1 MVGSLIGCGLIEKE
15 GVDFEKLV
23 FCCTF
28 ALGYGTVG
36 AKMLVA
42 NSVDNMKRMLSVV
55 IVAVI
60 AMLFVGCSTG
70 KYLDNSQ
77 NVNLSQTQV
86 VLSQANFRVVKHVS
100 TLYVYKSSMKKFNAN
115 QLRESAYAALVR
127 EAELTGAQTL
137 VNVTMEMVER
147 EGGYFF
153 KTFQQSVLVSGTVI
167 EFTK

>member
-1 MVGSLIGCGLIEKE
+1 MKVVRMLIVNIVGSMRRMF
-15 GVDFEKLV
+15 VV
-23 FCCTF
+23 FI
-28 ALGYGTVG
+28 V
-36 AKMLVA
+36 
-42 NSVDNMKRMLSVV
+42 SVV
-55 IVAVI
+55 

-77 NVNLSQTQV
+77 NVNLNQTQV
-86 VLSQANFRVVKHVS
+86 VLSQANFRVVKQVS

-115 QLRESAYAALVR
+115 QLKESAYAALVR
-127 EAELTGAQTL
+127 EAELTGAQAII
-137 VNVTMEMVER
+137 NVTMEMVER